1 MRQAPGLRE
10 RQKQL
15 TRELIAES
23 ARRLFMERGFDAVTV
38 AEVAREAGVAEKTV
52 FNHFPT
58 KEDLFYSRME
68 TFAEDMLTAIRNRG
82 AEETMLDAFARYMTV
97 ERGYVGSDDPRAGE
111 QLYAVTRVITD
122 SPALLAR
129 EERIYAGYTE
139 LLAELIAAETHVRAG
154 DIAPWV
160 AANAMI
166 GVHRA
171 LVAYVRRQVLGGERD
186 VKKIARGVR
195 RQVKQAAD
203 LLRAGLP

>member
-1 MRQAPGLRE
+1 
-10 RQKQL
+10 L
-15 TRELIAES
+15 TRELIAEA
-23 ARRLFMERGFDAVTV
+23 ARRLFMEHGFDAVTV
-38 AEVAREAGVAEKTV
+38 AEVAREAGVSQKTV

-68 TFAEDMLTAIRNRG
+68 TFADDMLEAIRNRG
-82 AEETMLDAFARYMTV
+82 PEETILDAFARYMTV

-139 LLAELIAAETHVRAG
+139 LLAELIATETRARPG

-171 LVAYVRRQVLGGERD
+171 LVSYVRRQVLDGERD